1 MVATA
6 LQQDRRYTWKVTG
19 SSFLGNTLEYY
30 DFLVYGTAAAVVFPK
45 VFFPDASGFVATLA
59 AFGTF
64 AVGFLA
70 RPLGGLFF
78 GRRGDRSGRKS
89 TLLITLTVMGL
100 STILIGLLPSYG
112 RSGSWRPHC
121 WCCCGSCRDSRWAAS
136 GAAR

>member
-1 MVATA
+1 MASTA
-6 LQQDRRYTWKVTG
+6 YKSTAYTWKVTG

-70 RPLGGLFF
+70 RPLGGMYF
-78 GRRGDRSGRKS
+78 GRRGDTSGRKS
-89 TLLITLTVMGL
+89 TLLITLCVIAVWKAPETYRRDLRV
-100 STILIGLLPSYG
+100 T
-112 RSGSWRPHC
+112 SG
-121 WCCCGSCRDSRWAAS
+121 
-136 GAAR
+136 